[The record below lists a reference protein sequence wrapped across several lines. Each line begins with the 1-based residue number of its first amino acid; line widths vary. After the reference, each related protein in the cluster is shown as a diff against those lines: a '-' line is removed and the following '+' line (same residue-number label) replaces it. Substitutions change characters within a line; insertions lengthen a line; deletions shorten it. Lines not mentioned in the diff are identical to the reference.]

1 MGIGGEQIIGSLYLR
16 CRASR
21 VVRHVRVDICRGV
34 RKCLTEADRG
44 KQVDKQTTVQQALF
58 AQCSARLCRMH
69 IHVCVCARA
78 RARSHTYIHTYILVH
93 TCTCKHTHV

>member
-69 IHVCVCARA
+69 IHVCVCV
-78 RARSHTYIHTYILVH
+78 RARSVTHLHTYLH
-93 TCTCKHTHV
+93 TCTYMYM